1 MATSISTAR
10 LAGFFKD
17 RFGEYDS
24 LLPMDGYESLQKK
37 IKFKDSK
44 KLGEKLTFPLRAS
57 HSSGWTFAGGSTT
70 GTMFQLNAANSPSTV
85 EATFTS
91 QEFVIREQM
100 SFKAVQAAS
109 SDAQAFA
116 DGFDD
121 MVKDLR
127 NSAGFA
133 LEFSIFYGGSDLG
146 TISSTPSGSGTD
158 RVYALTKASTSP
170 GLWYKMQGVLF
181 DVYTAAGGSKL
192 NPDDH
197 VVVVSAD
204 LDDTTGLVYLTVTGD
219 ATDLTA
225 IDAAIATG
233 AVMIP
238 KGAETN
244 WTVGIAA
251 IANTPTTYG
260 GITTASYPL
269 FTGTTLS
276 AGNAPLT
283 FRKTLNAQKRN
294 MLKSGPGKRTLL
306 CSYATMA
313 DIIDSFSA
321 ISRVDAQKGGKL
333 KLGGDS
339 AEYEM
344 PGGNIEFMPHVLC
357 KEGEA
362 YMLDF
367 SVFDRIGST
376 DFTFD
381 PYRRGQYVEPVQGY
395 AGIEV
400 LGYWDQGLMCRKPSS
415 ITKITN
421 ITNTD

>member
-1 MATSISTAR
+1 MATSLDTSR

-24 LLPMDGYESLQKK
+24 LLPMDGYEALQKK

-44 KLGEKLTFPLRAS
+44 KLGEKITFPLRTS
-57 HSSGWTFAGGSTT
+57 HSSGWTFAGGATT
-70 GTMFQLNAANSPSTV
+70 GTMFALNSANSPSTV

-91 QEFVIREQM
+91 QEFVIRESV

-116 DGFDD
+116 DTFDD
-121 MVKDLR
+121 TVRDMR

-133 LEFSIFYGGSDLG
+133 LEFSLLYGGADLG
-146 TISSTPSGSGTD
+146 TLAAAISGSGTD
-158 RVYALTKASTSP
+158 RVYSLTKASTSP
-170 GLWYKMQGVLF
+170 GIWYKMHGVLF

-192 NPDDH
+192 NPDAH

-204 LDDTTGLVYLTVTGD
+204 LNDSDGLVHLTVTGD

-238 KGAETN
+238 KGAEAN
-244 WTVGIAA
+244 WTTGIAA
-251 IANTPTTYG
+251 IAAGPTTYG
-260 GITTASYPL
+260 GITTASYPM

-276 AGNAPLT
+276 AGSAPLT
-283 FRKTLNAQKRN
+283 FRKVLNAQKRN
-294 MLKSGPGKRTLL
+294 LLKSGPGKRTLL
-306 CSYATMA
+306 CSYSTMA
-313 DIIDSFSA
+313 DIIDSYQA
-321 ISRVDAQKGGKL
+321 MGRIDPAKGGKL
-333 KLGGDS
+333 KMGGDS
-339 AEYEM
+339 VEYEM
-344 PGGNIEFMPHVLC
+344 PGGLIEFMPHVIC

-395 AGIEV
+395 AGFEI